1 MAKATAAQS
10 SEKLCMPFNQVVL
23 NDLVFFHKEKQD
35 VKSLTDLMRSAFGQI
50 KEQLIL
56 FLLLFVRF
64 GFGFGNMAGS
74 RLSPGKPTADRG
86 AGIVSHDLKWHQNRP
101 YMHKV

>member
-1 MAKATAAQS
+1 MLFRLPKRCHANEYWKQKWRKQTAAQS

-35 VKSLTDLMRSAFGQI
+35 VKSLTDLMRSAFDQI

-64 GFGFGNMAGS
+64 GFGFGFGF
-74 RLSPGKPTADRG
+74 GF
-86 AGIVSHDLKWHQNRP
+86 DLD
-101 YMHKV
+101 YSVYHKNLIQ